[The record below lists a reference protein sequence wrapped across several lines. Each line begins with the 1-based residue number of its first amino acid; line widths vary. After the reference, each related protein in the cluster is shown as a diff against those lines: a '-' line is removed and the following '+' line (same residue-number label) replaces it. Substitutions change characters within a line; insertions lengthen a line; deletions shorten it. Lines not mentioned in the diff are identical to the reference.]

1 MASYVV
7 DEVTKLMIKKN
18 IDIDRANI
26 LVMGLTFKE
35 NCPDI
40 RNTKIIDLVTKF
52 KNLNCNVD
60 VHDPWVSDGEAQSEY
75 KIKIIKNPNKGKYDV
90 VILAVAHD
98 IFKNLKIDEVKSFGK
113 DNHIIYDVK
122 HIYNSNIV
130 DGRL

>member
-1 MASYVV
+1 
-7 DEVTKLMIKKN
+7 MIKKN

-40 RNTKIIDLVTKF
+40 RNTKIVDLVTKF